1 MKTNIN
7 FFKIISKI
15 LFTFFIL
22 EIIVTNSNS
31 FGKCDY
37 FFLNILSINLNH
49 KFIGENIKMIQ
60 KKIEISQEVNYG
72 VTIDDIIN
80 RIYYKLYFDD

>member
-1 MKTNIN
+1 MKNNIN

-22 EIIVTNSNS
+22 EIIVTNS

-37 FFLNILSINLNH
+37 FFLNILSIYLNH
-49 KFIGENIKMIQ
+49 KFIRENM
-60 KKIEISQEVNYG
+60 ELLS
-72 VTIDDIIN
+72 
-80 RIYYKLYFDD
+80 